1 MFRGLKAEYFQ
12 KINLKDLSD
21 NRKFWKTINPF
32 FSNKVLNS
40 YKLMLKEN
48 SRLISKEKE
57 LATAMNTIFVNIT
70 ESLDLKKHDD
80 SSLNPISS

>member
-1 MFRGLKAEYFQ
+1 MFRRLKAEYFQ

-70 ESLDLKKHDD
+70 ESLNLKKHGD

>member
-1 MFRGLKAEYFQ
+1 
-12 KINLKDLSD
+12 
-21 NRKFWKTINPF
+21 
-32 FSNKVLNS
+32 
-40 YKLMLKEN
+40 MLKEN

-70 ESLDLKKHDD
+70 ESLNLKKHGD